1 MHNTFGFA
9 ILFMTA
15 VLLNG
20 QGDMASDTLAT
31 AQGDLRMTFI
41 GHASL
46 LFQHRGLAI
55 YVDPDGRRA
64 DFTAQPKADCI
75 LITHHHSD
83 HFDPQA
89 IEALR
94 RPSTRIVVSALCQP
108 LPAGAVVMRN
118 GDERE
123 IDGIAIAA
131 VPAYNIAHKR
141 GNGQPYH
148 PRGEGNGYV
157 LSFPG
162 LRVYVAGDTEDI
174 PEMAGLRDIAVAFLP
189 MNIPYTMTPEMAA
202 RAARLFRPR
211 ILYPYHFSGTDPQQ
225 LVELLRGE
233 PGIEVRVRRF
243 Y

>member
-1 MHNTFGFA
+1 MRKTVGFA
-9 ILFMTA
+9 FLVMTA
-15 VLLNG
+15 ALLNA
-20 QGDMASDTLAT
+20 QGDFACDTLAT
-31 AQGDLRMTFI
+31 AQDDLKMTFI

-46 LFQHRGLAI
+46 LFQYGGLAF

-64 DFTAQPKADCI
+64 DFAALPKADWI
-75 LITHHHSD
+75 LITHHHGD

-89 IEALR
+89 IAALR
-94 RPSTRIVVSALCQP
+94 RPQTRIVASALCRP
-108 LPAGAVVMRN
+108 LPAGAVVMKN
-118 GDERE
+118 GDKRE
-123 IDGIAIAA
+123 IDGMEVAA
-131 VPAYNIAHKR
+131 VPAYNVAHKR
-141 GNGQPYH
+141 DSGQPFH

-189 MNIPYTMTPEMAA
+189 MNLPYTMTPEMAA
-202 RAARLFRPR
+202 RAARLFKPR

-225 LVELLRGE
+225 LAERLRDE